1 MRLAAFYFVAF
12 TILST
17 LGGAQVPVF
26 EFSHEE
32 SSIKFHVKAS
42 VDLTG
47 AFDKWDASL
56 KFSSPAAESG
66 VLEVKI
72 QAASGNTGSG
82 MKDGKLKSKD
92 FFNVKENPLITF
104 VSKKLNRSAQTALIC
119 WVILRYAESLNLR
132 P

>member
-1 MRLAAFYFVAF
+1 MRLAAFYLVAF
-12 TILST
+12 AVLPSLSR
-17 LGGAQVPVF
+17 AQAPVF

-47 AFDKWDASL
+47 TFEKWDASL

-72 QAASGNTGSG
+72 QAASVNTGSG

-104 VSKKLNRSAQTALIC
+104 HSTKVEQTGPDTFNVQGNFTI
-119 WVILRYAESLNLR
+119 RG
-132 P
+132 